1 MVVDSSLDPDGDIDS
16 HHIRNLQEKKNVLIN
31 INLKSKIMFNQ
42 YFVDVL
48 RNKYADF
55 NGRARRSE
63 YWYFVLFN
71 FLIGTAVGVVTGLI
85 GIDWLSY
92 IYSVALL
99 VPGIAVGVRRLH
111 DIGKSGWWLLI
122 SFIPLIG
129 GIWLIIL
136 MAKEGDHGNN
146 AFGPDPKA

>member
-1 MVVDSSLDPDGDIDS
+1 
-16 HHIRNLQEKKNVLIN
+16 
-31 INLKSKIMFNQ
+31 MFNQ
-42 YFVDVL
+42 YFVSVI

-71 FLIGTAVGVVTGLI
+71 FVISLAVGFVAGLI
-85 GIDWLSY
+85 GFNWLSY
-92 IYSVALL
+92 IYSLALL
-99 VPGIAVGVRRLH
+99 VPSIAIGVRRLH

-122 SFIPLIG
+122 SLVPLIG

-136 MAKEGDHGNN
+136 MVKEGDHGDN
-146 AFGPDPKA
+146 AYGPDPKA

>member
-1 MVVDSSLDPDGDIDS
+1 
-16 HHIRNLQEKKNVLIN
+16 
-31 INLKSKIMFNQ
+31 MFNQ

-136 MAKEGDHGNN
+136 MAKEGDHGSN

>member
-1 MVVDSSLDPDGDIDS
+1 MDSCLDPYG
-16 HHIRNLQEKKNVLIN
+16 HIYRYHLRNLQEKKNVLIN

-136 MAKEGDHGNN
+136 MAKEGDPGNN

>member
-1 MVVDSSLDPDGDIDS
+1 MVMDSCLDPYGHIDRY
-16 HHIRNLQEKKNVLIN
+16 HLRNLQEKKNVLIN

-99 VPGIAVGVRRLH
+99 VPGSL
-111 DIGKSGWWLLI
+111 
-122 SFIPLIG
+122 
-129 GIWLIIL
+129 
-136 MAKEGDHGNN
+136 
-146 AFGPDPKA
+146 

>member
-1 MVVDSSLDPDGDIDS
+1 
-16 HHIRNLQEKKNVLIN
+16 
-31 INLKSKIMFNQ
+31 MFNQ

-55 NGRARRSE
+55 NGRARRPE

>member
-1 MVVDSSLDPDGDIDS
+1 
-16 HHIRNLQEKKNVLIN
+16 
-31 INLKSKIMFNQ
+31 MFNQ
-42 YFVDVL
+42 YFVSVI

-55 NGRARRSE
+55 NGRARRTE

-71 FLIGTAVGVVTGLI
+71 FLISTAVGVVTGLI

>member
-1 MVVDSSLDPDGDIDS
+1 
-16 HHIRNLQEKKNVLIN
+16 
-31 INLKSKIMFNQ
+31 MFNQ

-111 DIGKSGWWLLI
+111 DVGKSGWWLLI

>member
-1 MVVDSSLDPDGDIDS
+1 
-16 HHIRNLQEKKNVLIN
+16 
-31 INLKSKIMFNQ
+31 MFNQ

-71 FLIGTAVGVVTGLI
+71 FLISTAVGVVTGLI

>member
-1 MVVDSSLDPDGDIDS
+1 
-16 HHIRNLQEKKNVLIN
+16 
-31 INLKSKIMFNQ
+31 MFNQ

-71 FLIGTAVGVVTGLI
+71 SLISMAVGLVAGLI
-85 GIDWLSY
+85 GLDWLSY
-92 IYSVALL
+92 IYTLALC
-99 VPGIAVGVRRLH
+99 VPSIAVGVRRLH

-122 SFIPLIG
+122 SFVPLIG
-129 GIWLIIL
+129 AIWLIIL
-136 MAKEGDHGNN
+136 MVKEGDHGSN
-146 AFGPDPKA
+146 AYGPDPKA

>member
-1 MVVDSSLDPDGDIDS
+1 M
-16 HHIRNLQEKKNVLIN
+16 
-31 INLKSKIMFNQ
+31 
-42 YFVDVL
+42 
-48 RNKYADF
+48 
-55 NGRARRSE
+55 
-63 YWYFVLFN
+63 LFN
-71 FLIGTAVGVVTGLI
+71 FLIGTAVGFVAGLI

>member
-1 MVVDSSLDPDGDIDS
+1 MDSCLDPYGHIDRY
-16 HHIRNLQEKKNVLIN
+16 HLRNLQEKKNVLIN

>member
-1 MVVDSSLDPDGDIDS
+1 MDSCLDPYGHIDRY
-16 HHIRNLQEKKNVLIN
+16 HLRNLQEKKNVLIN

-71 FLIGTAVGVVTGLI
+71 FLISTAVGVVTGLI

>member
-1 MVVDSSLDPDGDIDS
+1 
-16 HHIRNLQEKKNVLIN
+16 
-31 INLKSKIMFNQ
+31 MFNQ

-71 FLIGTAVGVVTGLI
+71 FLISTAVGVVTGLI

-136 MAKEGDHGNN
+136 MAKEGDHGDN